1 MLNSASQSNEV
12 RPGPP
17 PRRRVIA
24 VGGGKGG
31 IGKTLVSSS
40 LAIELAR
47 RGQKV
52 VLVDADLGGAN
63 VHTCLGMDPPLV
75 TLSDFVHKRVARIE
89 EVALP
94 TSVPGLRVVA
104 GALDAL
110 DAANPKYAQKQK
122 LLKQLQQLDVDHV
135 ILDLGA
141 GTHFNVL
148 DFFLVADLGVVVLV
162 PEPTCIENVYRF
174 VKAAFFRR
182 LASLFDE
189 LSIKRVMEQSMSQKG
204 APRTPY
210 QLLQEI
216 ERVAPQA
223 APRVREATAA
233 FRPALVVNQARTRE
247 DLEMG
252 HAVVAAW
259 RKYFGLEMDFLGVLS
274 HDDAVWKAV
283 RRRQPVLLDATASS
297 VARDFGAV
305 VNELLFVE
313 HQRLRTA

>member
-1 MLNSASQSNEV
+1 MLSSASHNPDV
-12 RPGPP
+12 RPAPAR
-17 PRRRVIA
+17 RRRVIA

-47 RGQKV
+47 RGQQV

-63 VHTCLGMDPPLV
+63 VHTCLGMDTPLV
-75 TLSDFVHKRVARIE
+75 TLSDFVSKRVGRIE

-94 TSVPGLRVVA
+94 SPVAGLRVVA

-122 LLKQLQQLDVDHV
+122 VLRQIQQLEVDYV
-135 ILDLGA
+135 VLDLGA

-148 DFFLVADLGVVVLV
+148 DFFLVADLGLVVLT
-162 PEPTCIENVYRF
+162 PEPTSIENVYRF

-182 LASLFDE
+182 LAAVSDE
-189 LSIKRVMEQSMSQKG
+189 LAIKQLVDLALSQKG
-204 APRTPY
+204 AARTPFH
-210 QLLQEI
+210 LLAEL
-216 ERVAPQA
+216 EKVAPEAVPALRA
-223 APRVREATAA
+223 AVAA
-233 FRPALVVNQARTRE
+233 FRPALVVNQTRTRE
-247 DLEMG
+247 DEEMG

-259 RKYFGLEMDFLGVLS
+259 HKYFGLEMDFLGSLG
-274 HDDAVWKAV
+274 HDDEVWRSV
-283 RRRQPVLLDATASS
+283 RRRRPVVLEAPESRISQDFAS
-297 VARDFGAV
+297 VID
-305 VNELLFVE
+305 EILFLE